1 MHTRPQFT
9 CENKQAHSLG
19 YAGKVQP
26 SFCEHWLTA
35 AARLSTGDCEGGTE
49 DVGQGSPKASE
60 SVQSASQLTLAPLA
74 QEDGPGML
82 AEQEPVGVHACSR
95 VLAEQEPVG
104 VHACSR
110 LHSLSSVCA
119 LYRVAFIYAS
129 IPLIYLR
136 HCTQLACL

>member
-95 VLAEQEPVG
+95 V
-104 VHACSR
+104 
-110 LHSLSSVCA
+110 HSLSSVCA